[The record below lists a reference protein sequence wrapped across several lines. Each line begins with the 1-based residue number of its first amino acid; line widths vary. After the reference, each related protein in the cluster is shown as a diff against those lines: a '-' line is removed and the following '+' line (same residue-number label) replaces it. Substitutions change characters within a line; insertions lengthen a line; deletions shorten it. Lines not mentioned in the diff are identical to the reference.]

1 MGKMNKRALVVLG
14 FILTTST
21 ATAQL
26 FQARFV
32 TSGFAWQRQ
41 DTVGQSSNH
50 FYGHQTIQFTL
61 AGKNL
66 SLHSYIQGFNDLAGP
81 VKYDPQ
87 FRLYTF
93 YVKASNLAEI
103 VDVSVGRQTVFAGVG
118 VGSMDGGMA
127 TIKLWE
133 SNIRVTGYYGILPP
147 PMQKVELI
155 GDKKNNFMTGG
166 QVVVHPIDEARI
178 SVSYM
183 RRNILPESYSA
194 IRRDSL
200 FNPYRIEIRPSAS
213 TEEFLSSDIDLDY
226 DGMVSVYSRYD
237 YDMKFEKTSR
247 VQLFTRVKVMDQ
259 LGVTGE
265 YIYREPRLSYNSI
278 FSVFAYNTLNEYE
291 IGLEYAFTK
300 PWTLIGQV
308 FGKYGSVSYGDDE
321 TSQRI
326 TIGVSG
332 QYGALS
338 LTRNL
343 GYAGEL
349 SGASL
354 SAGYPL
360 FERTLTPT
368 LLFSFAQYKLSE
380 KADLESALSIA
391 LGAVYRPWTSL
402 SFDTQL
408 QWIQNKIYQND
419 MRLLLRASYVL
430 SQQLNLF

>member
-1 MGKMNKRALVVLG
+1 MKKTILVFLG
-14 FILTTST
+14 FALASSS
-21 ATAQL
+21 AVAQL

-41 DTVGQSSNH
+41 DSVGQSSNH
-50 FYGHQTIQFTL
+50 FYGHQTIQFSL
-61 AGKNL
+61 AGKHL
-66 SLHSYIQGFNDLAGP
+66 SLHTYVQGFNDLVGP

-87 FRLYTF
+87 FRLYNF
-93 YVKASNLAEI
+93 YLKASNLADLLDI
-103 VDVSVGRQTVFAGVG
+103 SVGRQTVFAGVG
-118 VGSMDGGMA
+118 VGSMDGGLA
-127 TIKLWE
+127 SVKFWD
-133 SNIRVTGYYGILPP
+133 SKIRVVGYYGILPP

-166 QVVVHPIDEARI
+166 QVIVSPLDEARL
-178 SVSYM
+178 SVSYV
-183 RRNILPESYSA
+183 RKNIQPEAYSA

-213 TEEFLSSDIDLDY
+213 AEEFLSGDVNVEFG
-226 DGMVSVYSRYD
+226 GMISGYARYD

-247 VQLFTRVKVMDQ
+247 LQLFTRVRVLDQ

-291 IGLEYAFTK
+291 VGLEYAFKK
-300 PWTLIGQV
+300 PSQV
-308 FGKYGSVSYGDDE
+308 FGQIFGKFGSVSYGDE
-321 TSQRI
+321 SSRRI
-326 TIGVSG
+326 TVGVSG
-332 QYGALS
+332 SYGALS

-343 GYAGEL
+343 GYGGEL

-360 FERTLTPT
+360 FDRMLTPT
-368 LLFSFAQYKLSE
+368 LLLSYAQYKLSE
-380 KADLESALSIA
+380 NADLENALSIA
-391 LGAVYRPWTSL
+391 GGVVYRPWAML
-402 SFDTQL
+402 SMDTQV

-419 MRLLLRASYVL
+419 VRLFIRASYVI

>member
-1 MGKMNKRALVVLG
+1 MNKYFYALVG
-14 FILTTST
+14 FLFLISP

-26 FQARFV
+26 FHARLV

-50 FYGHQTIQFTL
+50 FYGHQTIQFSL
-61 AGKNL
+61 AGKHL
-66 SLHSYIQGFNDLAGP
+66 SLHGYVQGFNDLAGP

-87 FRLYTF
+87 FRLYNF
-93 YVKASNLAEI
+93 YLKASNLADM

-118 VGSMDGGMA
+118 VGSMDGGLA
-127 TIKLWE
+127 TVKLWDA
-133 SNIRVTGYYGILPP
+133 RLRLTGYYGILPP
-147 PMQKVELI
+147 PKQKVEMI

-166 QVVVHPIDEARI
+166 QIVVNPIDEAKV
-178 SVSYM
+178 SVSYL
-183 RRNILPESYSA
+183 RRNMLPEAYSA

-213 TEEFLSSDIDLDY
+213 AEEYLSGDVDLEY
-226 DGMVSVYSRYD
+226 GGMISGYARYD

-247 VQLFTRVKVMDQ
+247 LQLFTRIKVMEQ
-259 LGVTGE
+259 FGVTGE

-291 IGLEYAFTK
+291 VGLEYAFTK
-300 PWTLIGQV
+300 PWTMIGQV
-308 FGKYGSVSYGDDE
+308 FAKYGSVSYGDDE
-321 TSQRI
+321 TSQRL
-326 TIGVSG
+326 TLGASG

-368 LLFSFAQYKLSE
+368 LLLSYAQYKLSE
-380 KADLESALSIA
+380 NAELENALSVA
-391 LGAVYRPWTSL
+391 VGAVYRPWSTLSL
-402 SFDTQL
+402 DAQL

-419 MRLLLRASYVL
+419 VRLFLRASYVL

>member
-1 MGKMNKRALVVLG
+1 MNKCFYAGVSLL
-14 FILTTST
+14 FMISS

-50 FYGHQTIQFTL
+50 FYGHQTIQFSL
-61 AGKNL
+61 AGKTL
-66 SLHSYIQGFNDLAGP
+66 SLHGYVQGFNDLAGP

-87 FRLYTF
+87 FRLYNF
-93 YVKASNLAEI
+93 YLKASNLADM
-103 VDVSVGRQTVFAGVG
+103 VDIAIGRQTVFAGVG
-118 VGSMDGGMA
+118 VGSMDGGLA
-127 TIKLWE
+127 TVKLWE
-133 SNIRVTGYYGILPP
+133 SKIRVTGYYGILPP
-147 PMQKVELI
+147 PLQKVELI

-166 QVVVHPIDEARI
+166 QVVVNPIDEARM

-183 RRNILPESYSA
+183 KRNILPEAYSA
-194 IRRDSL
+194 LRRDSL
-200 FNPYRIEIRPSAS
+200 FNPYRMEIRPSAS
-213 TEEFLSSDIDLDY
+213 TEEYLSGDVDVEY
-226 DGMVSVYSRYD
+226 GGTVSGYARYD
-237 YDMKFEKTSR
+237 YDMKFEKTAR
-247 VQLFTRVKVMDQ
+247 LQLFTRVKVMEQ

-291 IGLEYAFTK
+291 VGLEYAFTK
-300 PWTLIGQV
+300 PWAIVGQV

-326 TIGVSG
+326 TLGASG

-368 LLFSFAQYKLSE
+368 LLLSFARYKLSE
-380 KADLESALSIA
+380 NAELEDALSVA
-391 LGAVYRPWTSL
+391 VGAVYRPWSTLSL
-402 SFDTQL
+402 DTQL

-419 MRLLLRASYVL
+419 VRLFLRASYVL